1 MIEQAINPAEKQINK
16 SAKYFIEWPPVFSFC
31 VDGVL
36 LGLGFC
42 NIFSVVVYWLPW
54 FYFRG
59 VPSIHLRNLMP
70 VIRSTAIWM
79 MSKAKI
85 IIAGMVISDLLVRER
100 GRRQ

>member
-1 MIEQAINPAEKQINK
+1 MIVQAINPAEKQINK
-16 SAKYFIEWPPVFSFC
+16 SAKYFIVLPPVFVFC
-31 VDGVL
+31 VGGVL

>member
-1 MIEQAINPAEKQINK
+1 MIA
-16 SAKYFIEWPPVFSFC
+16 
-31 VDGVL
+31 L
-36 LGLGFC
+36 LYRLSTDVFC
-42 NIFSVVVYWLPW
+42 NIFSVGVCWLPW

-85 IIAGMVISDLLVRER
+85 IIAGMIISGLLVRER
-100 GRRQ
+100 DRLRLVRDFYQNR